1 MTSLTCNVYKK
12 DLVIEVR
19 EDCWLQ
25 GDAYKGF
32 QTDADWLVMSTN
44 QSLQNIYSK
53 SYLNED
59 QFMKYSKSSE
69 KIIIKADFNFEFF
82 FNRFQ
87 FG

>member
-1 MTSLTCNVYKK
+1 M

-19 EDCWLQ
+19 EDCLLQ

-44 QSLQNIYSK
+44 QRAQNINP
-53 SYLNED
+53 YLNED
-59 QFMKYSKSSE
+59 QFMEYSKSFE
-69 KIIIKADFNFEFF
+69 KILVETDFKFEFF